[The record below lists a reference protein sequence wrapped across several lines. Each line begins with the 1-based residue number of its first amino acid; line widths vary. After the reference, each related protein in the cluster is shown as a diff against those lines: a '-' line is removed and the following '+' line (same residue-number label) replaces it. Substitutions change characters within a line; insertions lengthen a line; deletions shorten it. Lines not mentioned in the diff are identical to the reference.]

1 MIYLNVQ
8 LKLLIFSFIF
18 GFFLGTVLDKYNI
31 YIKNKKTAY
40 IIVLTFLMM
49 LVFSLIYFISI
60 MLISNAMFHIYSLLC
75 IILGILVYK
84 LIIKKIT

>member
-1 MIYLNVQ
+1 MIYLNIQ

-18 GFFLGTVLDKYNI
+18 GFYLGVVLDKYNL
-31 YIKNKKTAY
+31 YIKNKRTIY
-40 IIVLTFLMM
+40 IIILTFFM
-49 LVFSLIYFISI
+49 LLIFSIIYFVSI
-60 MLISNAMFHIYSLLC
+60 MLIANAIFHIYSLLC